1 MQYHNH
7 PAIRTSRL
15 AFISSGFVKTL
26 RYTMKNTVCF
36 LGLVALLLA
45 FSCRTSTSVSNDELI
60 AQAEDFIITWHQSS
74 AQSNIDIY
82 LGSMAA
88 TSVYMGTDASE
99 RWEKDAFSD
108 FSKPWFAKGKG
119 WAFAKISRHIYV
131 ADQGNIVWWDELLDT
146 KLGVCRGSGVMQHKQ
161 GKWQI
166 EQYVLS
172 PTVPNE
178 LMDSVVSMKREQDAK
193 VIKYEDVR
201 M

>member
-7 PAIRTSRL
+7 PAIKTSRL
-15 AFISSGFVKTL
+15 AFISSGLAKNPHNTI
-26 RYTMKNTVCF
+26 KNTVYF
-36 LGLVALLLA
+36 IGLVGLLFA
-45 FSCRTSTSVSNDELI
+45 FSCTTNTTVSNDDLI
-60 AQAEDFIITWHQSS
+60 MQAEDFINDWHQSS
-74 AQSNIDIY
+74 AQSNIDVY

-108 FSKPWFAKGKG
+108 FCKPWFAKGKG

-131 ADQGNIVWWDELLDT
+131 ADQGNIIWWDELLDT
-146 KLGVCRGSGVMQHKQ
+146 KLGVCRGSGVMQHKK

-178 LMDSVVSMKREQDAK
+178 LMDSVVNMKLVQDAK
-193 VIKYEDVR
+193 VVK
-201 M
+201 